1 MKKSNMQDINN
12 KVLLFEH
19 TANKNTPILH
29 KLKNFLKFKNTFS
42 NSPLKN
48 QSLPQTPQPHL
59 VHH

>member
-48 QSLPQTPQPHL
+48 LSLSQIPQPHPA
-59 VHH
+59 HH